1 VDNKYDDDYTA
12 DMNGMIKTLVINVA
26 YITTVEVWVATAD
39 VRYTIIMMLSVRLN
53 LKYLLFM
60 ANMILI
66 LTLFGRLLLIK
77 SLHAM
82 NFLRILVLGLLLVSL
97 LILPQFGG

>member
-1 VDNKYDDDYTA
+1 MDNKYDDDYTA
-12 DMNGMIKTLVINVA
+12 DMNGMIKTLAIDVA